1 MRTALLIAATAALTG
16 SAGGASA
23 QMDRHKPVATHCR
36 HMDSTMRHPKGC
48 ARHLR
53 CSGCPGMGKMS
64 GMEGMDHSG
73 ASGAGQM
80 MGPGHV
86 MEKAPVMGDTPA
98 PSPIPTPK
106 P

>member
-1 MRTALLIAATAALTG
+1 
-16 SAGGASA
+16 
-23 QMDRHKPVATHCR
+23 
-36 HMDSTMRHPKGC
+36 
-48 ARHLR
+48 
-53 CSGCPGMGKMS
+53 MGKMS

-86 MEKAPVMGDTPA
+86 MEKAPVMGGTPA

-106 P
+106 S